1 MKELII
7 ICGSTCSGKSSLAVN
22 VAEKLNTSVL
32 SADSMCIYKGFN
44 IGTAKPSEQDMKR
57 VKHYM
62 IDVADPFKPYSVAD
76 YKNTAEK
83 IVDDILSQNKN
94 PVICGGTG
102 FYINSLIYDM
112 SYGNGGENAE
122 IREKLKEKLQ
132 LVGAEKLWN
141 ELYETDKASAE
152 KIEKNDSKRVI
163 RALEIF
169 YSTGKKKSDMRDTLT
184 PKRPYKAFCIDYPRE
199 ELYER
204 INARVDQMLEC
215 GLIDEV
221 QGLINKGFT
230 LQNNAMQGIGYK
242 EIYSYLKGE
251 MDYETAVE
259 TLKQNT
265 RRYAKRQITFF
276 KRTEGL
282 IHLKPS
288 VGEEKMAKIV
298 LNSLEK

>member
-22 VAEKLNTSVL
+22 VAEKLNTPVI

-44 IGTAKPSEQDMKR
+44 IGTAKPSEKDMKR

-83 IVDDILSQNKN
+83 IVDEILSQNKN
-94 PVICGGTG
+94 PVVCGGTG

-112 SYGNGGENAE
+112 SYGNGGENSE

-141 ELYETDKASAE
+141 ELYETDKVSAE

-169 YSTGKKKSDMRDTLT
+169 YSTGKKKSDMRDTLNS
-184 PKRPYKAFCIDYPRE
+184 KRPYKAFCIDYPRE

-204 INARVDQMLEC
+204 INARVDQMLAC
-215 GLIDEV
+215 GLVDEV
-221 QGLINKGFT
+221 QGLINKGYT

-242 EIYSYLKGE
+242 EIYAYLKGE
-251 MDYETAVE
+251 TDYETAVE

-282 IHLKPS
+282 IHLNPS
-288 VGEEKMAKIV
+288 VGEEKMAEIV

>member
-22 VAEKLNTSVL
+22 VAEKLNTSVI

-44 IGTAKPSEQDMKR
+44 IGTAKPSEKDMKR

-76 YKNTAEK
+76 YKNTAER
-83 IVDDILSQNKN
+83 IVDEILSQNKN
-94 PVICGGTG
+94 PVVCGGTG

-112 SYGNGGENAE
+112 SYGNGGENSG

-141 ELYETDKASAE
+141 ELYETDKVSAE

-169 YSTGKKKSDMRDTLT
+169 YSTGKKKSDMRDILN

-199 ELYER
+199 ELYKR
-204 INARVDQMLEC
+204 INARVDQMLAC
-215 GLIDEV
+215 GLVDEV
-221 QGLINKGFT
+221 QGLINKGFS

-242 EIYSYLKGE
+242 EIYAYLKGE
-251 MDYETAVE
+251 TDYETAVE

-282 IHLKPS
+282 IHLNPF
-288 VGEEKMAKIV
+288 VGEEKMAEIV

>member
-22 VAEKLNTSVL
+22 VAEKLNTSVI

-44 IGTAKPSEQDMKR
+44 IGTAKPSEKDMKR

-83 IVDDILSQNKN
+83 IVDEILSQNKN
-94 PVICGGTG
+94 PVVCGGTG

-112 SYGNGGENAE
+112 SYGNGGENSE

-141 ELYETDKASAE
+141 ELYETDKVSAE
-152 KIEKNDSKRVI
+152 NIEKNDSKRVI

-169 YSTGKKKSDMRDTLT
+169 YSTGKKKSDMRDTLNS
-184 PKRPYKAFCIDYPRE
+184 KRPYKAFCIDYPRE

-204 INARVDQMLEC
+204 INARVDQMLAC
-215 GLIDEV
+215 GLVDEV

-242 EIYSYLKGE
+242 EIYAYLKGE
-251 MDYETAVE
+251 TDYETAVE

-282 IHLKPS
+282 IHLNPS
-288 VGEEKMAKIV
+288 VGEEKMAEIV